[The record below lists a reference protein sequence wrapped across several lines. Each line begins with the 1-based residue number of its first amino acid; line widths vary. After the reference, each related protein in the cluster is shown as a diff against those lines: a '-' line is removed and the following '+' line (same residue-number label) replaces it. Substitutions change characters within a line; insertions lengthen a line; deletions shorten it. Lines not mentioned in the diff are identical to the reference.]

1 MKKSKKLLSVF
12 LAVVMVLSSFTVGFY
27 AIAADEG
34 ETADTAVTDAQAAI
48 DAFAV
53 NAKRLIYTGTV
64 SSFVQKHEQA
74 VADFDT
80 SIKAVKALTEEQK
93 LQLDP
98 AHYAFIIASAAE
110 KVGDEAGKSS
120 TEERQLYGT
129 VEAFSEVEDLVG
141 ELPTTYQEVYD
152 AYISYYKVENNVAS
166 DDFTWE
172 GNEDAKASLET
183 LADAVSGF
191 DASQLAFSNYLTP
204 VSGGFV
210 FTNSYSSSD
219 THGGTIGANNG
230 YTVNN
235 LISYYYGYEAANTK
249 LEAEPEAVAVT
260 DFISHRDE
268 ALGGIIPESNSWRNN
283 EDGEPYT
290 AVDMVEAFEAY
301 APLETE
307 YLEKNVVPIAEKVIN
322 EVLAIFETAYPGLT
336 EAINSVVESGMQA
349 IEDPD
354 GADIDALEEMV
365 ASWNSV
371 SNEAKDAIANNSS
384 LVLGGVLNVPMQFD
398 AETDAATAYHN
409 APSYTKLTVSAVI
422 SQVQTILDNAKLN
435 EFNEKVNSIDVDS
448 CTAEEVAEVQALY
461 ASLGTV
467 ADSVSEEVFDKF
479 VQIIT
484 PIKDTTDFADEIAAF
499 QPADFVRPT
508 NSKVAW
514 TEGGIQS
521 FVDKLGGLVGSFV
534 NLNDI
539 LSDNLYQ
546 VSIIKE
552 IFNLYASLSHNET
565 QIEAAGLSLSLKTV
579 VGIIV
584 NPTIIAN
591 NLVEDKF
598 AGAVEK
604 IKGISLT
611 EEDEAAGTT
620 LLDKLAATEFT
631 AEDFGFKNGDREGF
645 INALLAVL
653 RPITTLLDPDGG
665 ISIAGMSLPIGI
677 KMFGYTVGA
686 DGSYNPGVYEQLLP
700 LFEQLGMNDLP
711 TAEEYETNYYNVKEK
726 SGAAVAADEFLR
738 PIIDSLL
745 TNVVDPIVADPL
757 NGLIDI
763 LPRLAYVVDGD
774 RLNTYIKGALS
785 QLGMLSGLA
794 GSLDLS
800 TAAINNLIPDSIDV
814 GALIGDGTELVLNIG
829 DLPWSTLANCATLS
843 AVPSSTIYNEY
854 TLLRTGETDSCISTV
869 MYFLYDVALA
879 DDATY
884 NAIKTLVKGVV
895 PDNLSSL
902 IDGVFEIALNPA
914 HDAGNRYDGYGLIL
928 DNSLIGGTPTGNEI
942 WRVNAAAGEGG
953 TITPSGDIAVKQA
966 DSRTFAITANDGYT
980 ISSLTVNGTAVADA
994 AGKTAY
1000 DYTVSGAD
1008 VTSADPANQNTTDL
1022 TIAVTFA
1029 DESGEPAPGPDEP
1042 SDPSNP
1048 SNPSDPGQGGNNDSG
1063 SNNGGSN
1070 NGGSSNTNKGSTLP
1084 LVDNNNPNLP
1094 NTGAQEIAG
1103 MSVITVVIALA
1114 AGMIVWF
1121 ILRKRIAE

>member
-53 NAKRLIYTGTV
+53 NAKRLIYTGSV

-74 VADFDT
+74 VADFDA

-110 KVGDEAGKSS
+110 KVGDEAGESS

-183 LADAVSGF
+183 FADAVSGF

-219 THGGTIGANNG
+219 SHGGTIGANNG

-235 LISYYYGYEAANTK
+235 LISYYYGYETANTE
-249 LEAEPEAVAVT
+249 LEAEPETVAVT
-260 DFISHRDE
+260 DFVSHSN
-268 ALGGIIPESNSWRNN
+268 GIGSFIPEKNEWKNN
-283 EDGEPYT
+283 EDGEPYN
-290 AVDMVEAFEAY
+290 AVDMLDAFENY
-301 APLETE
+301 GTLETE

-565 QIEAAGLSLSLKTV
+565 QIEAEGLSLKLSSVIGL
-579 VGIIV
+579 IV

-598 AGAVEK
+598 AGAAEK
-604 IKGISLT
+604 MRGISLSDDDP
-611 EEDEAAGTT
+611 EGTT

-631 AEDFGFKNGDREGF
+631 AEDFGFKNGDRDGF

-653 RPITTLLDPDGG
+653 RPITTLLDPDAELNAYVAT
-665 ISIAGMSLPIGI
+665 IPIGI

-686 DGSYNPGVYEQLLP
+686 DGSYNPGAYEQLLP

-711 TAEEYETNYYNVKEK
+711 TAEEYEANYYNVKEE

-745 TNVVDPIVADPL
+745 TNVVDPIANDPL

-785 QLGMLSGLA
+785 QLGILSGLA

-843 AVPSSTIYNEY
+843 VVPSSTIYNEY

-902 IDGVFEIALNPA
+902 IDSVFNIALNPA

-1070 NGGSSNTNKGSTLP
+1070 NGGSSNTNNGSTLP